1 MDQREHSKLLHLT
14 QNSSRLYER
23 KFYDLLEVLNPGD
36 LLILNNT
43 RVIPARIYMQ
53 KDTGGK
59 IEILFHRKISN
70 DICEAVFS
78 SSRPPKINATL
89 TLGGNTIFKI
99 LSLTKNILT
108 LQSIGQMSIFELYEK
123 YGEVPLPKYIKR
135 SASNSDKNKYQTVYA
150 ESNG

>member
-1 MDQREHSKLLHLT
+1 MNNTSIHLYDYNLPKEQIASEPLDQREHSKLLHLT

-43 RVIPARIYMQ
+43 RVIPAIIYMQ

-123 YGEVPLPKYIKR
+123 YGGQK
-135 SASNSDKNKYQTVYA
+135 
-150 ESNG
+150 